1 MPDAKGYTSLTRYL
15 TGETDERLQR
25 FRDQALA
32 TTTADFRRLGE
43 ALEALKTTGDVVVLG
58 GREAL
63 DGAAL
68 DLAITRVM

>member
-1 MPDAKGYTSLTRYL
+1 M
-15 TGETDERLQR
+15 QR

-32 TTTADFRRLGE
+32 TTTADFRRLAD
-43 ALEALKTTGDVVVLG
+43 ALEGLKTTGDVVVLG